1 MTTTFNNKM
10 KIKGDTESMFQRM
23 LDNHIARYG
32 YNFSNSDSSGFVRFA
47 KKKGIDFDDHYS
59 RSDMMGVSEKFIN

>member
-1 MTTTFNNKM
+1 MTTNFNNKI
-10 KIKGDTESMFQRM
+10 KIKSDAESLFQRM
-23 LDNHIARYG
+23 LDNHIARNG
-32 YNFSNSDSSGFVRFA
+32 YNFSDLDSRGWIRFA